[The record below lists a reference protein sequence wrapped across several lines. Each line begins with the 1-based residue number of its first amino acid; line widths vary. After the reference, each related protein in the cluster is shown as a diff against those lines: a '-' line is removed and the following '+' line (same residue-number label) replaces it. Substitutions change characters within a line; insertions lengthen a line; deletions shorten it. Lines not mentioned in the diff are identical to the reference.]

1 MTANENMIEL
11 ELISIGIM
19 DTNLES
25 MVWVAAVK
33 NAMKLIEGI
42 KLLVNL
48 KQELS
53 ETLYKNQAKISK

>member
-1 MTANENMIEL
+1 MIEL
-11 ELISIGIM
+11 ELISIGTM

-25 MVWVAAVK
+25 MVWVAVVK

-53 ETLYKNQAKISK
+53 KILYKNQAKISK